1 MLGISIVRCPG
12 VRCLK
17 KNLKTLAGVVSSDG
31 AFLIITVLIFLFLL
45 LSLSFRR
52 IAFSIFNYQED
63 HSKNVKSLEEYSRP
77 IISHKQL
84 MELQSPGMLNY
95 RLFNVTS
102 FGHSMLWIFHKMF
115 DSSSNLFVVKWGLLI
130 TFKECFLTI

>member
-17 KNLKTLAGVVSSDG
+17 KNLKTLAGVVSSDV
-31 AFLIITVLIFLFLL
+31 AFIIITVLIFLFLL
-45 LSLSFRR
+45 ISLSFRR
-52 IAFSIFNYQED
+52 IAFSIFNSPDD

-102 FGHSMLWIFHKMF
+102 FEPFWNNM
-115 DSSSNLFVVKWGLLI
+115 DSLTFLSFLHSNLFRKYSGVK
-130 TFKECFLTI
+130 

>member
-17 KNLKTLAGVVSSDG
+17 KNLKTLAGVVSSDV
-31 AFLIITVLIFLFLL
+31 AFIIITVLIFLFLL
-45 LSLSFRR
+45 ISLSFRR
-52 IAFSIFNYQED
+52 IAFSIFNYPDD

-95 RLFNVTS
+95 QLNNETLFKQFKIIWYN
-102 FGHSMLWIFHKMF
+102 I
-115 DSSSNLFVVKWGLLI
+115 DSLTFISLLHCNLCRKYSGVK
-130 TFKECFLTI
+130 

>member
-1 MLGISIVRCPG
+1 MLGISIVRCAG

-31 AFLIITVLIFLFLL
+31 AFLVITVLIFLFLL

-84 MELQSPGMLNY
+84 MELQSPGN
-95 RLFNVTS
+95 
-102 FGHSMLWIFHKMF
+102 
-115 DSSSNLFVVKWGLLI
+115 
-130 TFKECFLTI
+130 